1 MVRYPKPKLRDGS
14 PQIALEGGN
23 IQTVEQRMS
32 YNKYGQKVWVE
43 TPEGEVTLFLYYP
56 ETDPDGDGQDI
67 RSGNSNAGVAFDTST
82 GGFLKE
88 TILDYM
94 HSTRYRGSIQPLQIS
109 IKQGY
114 DPVGNVAW
122 LQDGRGIKQTI
133 TFNKLNQIVEISRAS
148 DASASGDNNLTAYS
162 YKSRLYYDYNNNIV
176 KSEIEYRD
184 GNNPDLPQW
193 IETIY
198 VYDILNNILET
209 TSRVNNN
216 STITKQFRYDGNTN
230 LVSTVTPIAVAGI
243 QPNNKLTF
251 SYAQVYK

>member
-1 MVRYPKPKLRDGS
+1 M
-14 PQIALEGGN
+14 
-23 IQTVEQRMS
+23 
-32 YNKYGQKVWVE
+32 
-43 TPEGEVTLFLYYP
+43 
-56 ETDPDGDGQDI
+56 

-176 KSEIEYRD
+176 KIRD
-184 GNNPDLPQW
+184 RIPGW
-193 IETIY
+193 E
-198 VYDILNNILET
+198 
-209 TSRVNNN
+209 
-216 STITKQFRYDGNTN
+216 
-230 LVSTVTPIAVAGI
+230 
-243 QPNNKLTF
+243 
-251 SYAQVYK
+251 